1 MLQYFTCESFAT
13 LCLSTMGQVATN
25 LVHKNLDKQ
34 QLEQSIHNFSTLNNH
49 AKIHVCKQGQNAL
62 QRVYFAS
69 QLMPQEYPDRL
80 YHILNFVRE
89 SNVGDVDWLNEQSLN
104 NILVATPNIDYT
116 QIKSLRQEM
125 KQYCLNNDV
134 GILNMIY
141 PKQNTCVN
149 CSRKLVTLANPAK
162 LVFVN

>member
-1 MLQYFTCESFAT
+1 MADAFCYNTF
-13 LCLSTMGQVATN
+13 STMGQVATI
-25 LVHKNLDKQ
+25 LVHKNLNKQ
-34 QLEQSIHNFSTLNNH
+34 QLEQSIHNFTALNNH
-49 AKIHVCKQGQNAL
+49 AKIHVCRQSQNAL
-62 QRVYFAS
+62 QRVYFDIK
-69 QLMPQEYPDRL
+69 ECPDRS

-89 SNVGDVDWLNEQSLN
+89 SIVGNVDWLNDQSLN